1 MVGLISCTVLFVCV
15 AVLSF
20 RVVHLAKDN
29 AELEKANADMSRK
42 LIESR
47 QVNYRILVDRQDK
60 SYVEVPKLH
69 G

>member
-1 MVGLISCTVLFVCV
+1 
-15 AVLSF
+15 
-20 RVVHLAKDN
+20 VVHLAKDN